1 MWRLHERTV
10 KTEDIRA
17 EFDRRKSQTA
27 RLLAQFKKQGELNTA
42 DLQRIGTGCSSRIH
56 ELRKEGHIIV
66 PTYEKPGMWRYVYLG
81 QKDDVHDTL

>member
-27 RLLAQFKKQGELNTA
+27 QLLAQFKKHGELTTA
-42 DLQRIGTGCSSRIH
+42 DLQHIGTGCSSRIK
-56 ELRKEGHIIV
+56 ELRNEGHAIV
-66 PTYEKPGMWRYVYLG
+66 AVYEKPGMWRYVYLG
-81 QKDDVHDTL
+81 QKDVQD